1 MSSYRVV
8 YSLTY
13 SLIMTICF
21 VASGAGVWKLRF
33 LMCKPVEAEHKV
45 NAEEQRRILKGSLL
59 VLSAVILLLK
69 GESIALFVEK
79 MFMG

>member
-33 LMCKPVEAEHKV
+33 LMCKPVEVEHKV
-45 NAEEQRRILKGSLL
+45 TADERRRILKGSLL
-59 VLSAVILLLK
+59 VLLAVILLLK

-79 MFMG
+79 MFM

>member
-33 LMCKPVEAEHKV
+33 LMCKPVEVEHKV
-45 NAEEQRRILKGSLL
+45 TADEQRRIFKGSLL
-59 VLSAVILLLK
+59 VLLAVILLLK

-79 MFMG
+79 MFM

>member
-13 SLIMTICF
+13 ALIMTICF

-33 LMCKPVEAEHKV
+33 LMVKPAEVEHKV
-45 NAEEQRRILKGSLL
+45 NADERRRILKGSLL

-69 GESIALFVEK
+69 GESIALFMEK
-79 MFMG
+79 MFME